1 MIFTSYHLH
10 VDSLWA
16 TLTTTAPRRSFAV
29 CALAAALAAPAS
41 PALAQ
46 PERATPSTPS
56 TPSTPPAAAPAPPTA
71 PAPSTPPEPSES
83 ADATLARAKALFQE
97 GNELRKIGDC
107 QRALELYV
115 RSRQLVASV
124 PNTLN
129 AAFCLDQLGRYDEAL
144 ELYEALLTG
153 FRAELGEPERK
164 GVAST
169 IAGLRGRIGS
179 VLVSSNVDG
188 LVLIDGRSRG
198 QLPVSGPIRLLPGGH
213 TLRVVKDGWRTFE
226 TILTV
231 RVAETTAVD
240 AKLEPLANTGRLKV
254 EDERLVGADLIIDGT
269 LIGQLPW
276 EGALA
281 PGPHFYSV
289 RRGNLGSAPRE
300 ANVVAGQLAVAT
312 VEAGPLGDEVHVVV
326 QPLSADLT
334 INGVP
339 VGKGQWRGA
348 LPLGRHTFEAH
359 EPGYFARTLRTTV
372 DRTTRGDIVLPL
384 ATDEAHPRWG
394 RRVGV
399 FRLEAVGGYAFAPSL
414 ESDAEL
420 SCGSYRCSNV
430 SRPSGVLAGLRG
442 SYEFPTGAAIE
453 LTAGYLSL
461 HTALARSLDATYA
474 APDGGMARLPIR
486 YTFQDDI
493 ELAGV
498 TVMVGGSYHYG
509 LSSWFDVGGA
519 LGLGV
524 VLAEM
529 SDEVTG
535 TASDARRTVRVA
547 VYNAGRAVRSA
558 APFAM
563 PELRLRLK
571 LGRFTASAGLGVGF
585 FLVDGPP
592 LETGNTYVVD
602 AECNETDPTVDC
614 APGKKVVFEELAHGT
629 FTMFFPNIAAGYR
642 F

>member
-1 MIFTSYHLH
+1 ML
-10 VDSLWA
+10 
-16 TLTTTAPRRSFAV
+16 AV
-29 CALAAALAAPAS
+29 ALAAPAS

-46 PERATPSTPS
+46 PERATPSV
-56 TPSTPPAAAPAPPTA
+56 PSTPPASAPAPTVTPA
-71 PAPSTPPEPSES
+71 PAAPPAPSAS
-83 ADATLARAKALFQE
+83 ADEASEASADEALARAKALFQE

-107 QRALELYV
+107 QRALELYL

-144 ELYEALLTG
+144 ELYEALLTEL
-153 FRAELGEPERK
+153 RAELGEPERK
-164 GVAST
+164 SVAST
-169 IAGLRGRIGS
+169 IAALRARIGS

-188 LVLIDGRSRG
+188 LVLIDGRPRG
-198 QLPVSGPIRLLPGGH
+198 RLPVHGPIRLLPGGH

-231 RVAETTAVD
+231 RVAETTSVD
-240 AKLEPLANTGRLKV
+240 AKLEPLANTGRLKI
-254 EDERLVGADLIIDGT
+254 EDERLVGADLMIDGA

-289 RRGNLGSAPRE
+289 RKGNLGSAPRE

-312 VEAGPLGDEVHVVV
+312 VEAGPLGDEVRVVA

-359 EPGYFARTLRTTV
+359 EPGYFARTLRTAV
-372 DRTTRGDIVLPL
+372 DPTTRGDIVLPL
-384 ATDEAHPRWG
+384 AIDEAHPRWG
-394 RRVGV
+394 RKVGV
-399 FRLEAVGGYAFAPSL
+399 FRLEGVAGYAFASSL

-420 SCGSYRCSNV
+420 SCDSYRCSSV
-430 SRPSGVLAGLRG
+430 TRPTGFLAGLRG

-461 HTALARSLDATYA
+461 HTALERSLDATYA
-474 APDGGMARLPIR
+474 APGGGGERLPIR

-493 ELAGV
+493 DLAGV

-529 SDEVTG
+529 RDEVTG
-535 TASDARRTVRVA
+535 TASDERRTVRVA
-547 VYNAGRAVRSA
+547 VYNAGRAVRAA

-571 LGRFTASAGLGVGF
+571 LGRLTASAGLGVGF

-592 LETGNTYVVD
+592 LETGNTYVVG
-602 AECNETDPTVDC
+602 AECDEEAPTVDC

-629 FTMFFPNIAAGYR
+629 FTMFFPNIAVGYR

>member
-1 MIFTSYHLH
+1 MIRTPR
-10 VDSLWA
+10 A
-16 TLTTTAPRRSFAV
+16 PRAPRRFIAARVLAV
-29 CALAAALAAPAS
+29 ALAAPAS

-46 PERATPSTPS
+46 PERATPSA
-56 TPSTPPAAAPAPPTA
+56 PSTPPASAPAPTVTPA
-71 PAPSTPPEPSES
+71 PPAPPAPSTS
-83 ADATLARAKALFQE
+83 ADEASADEALARAKALFQE

-107 QRALELYV
+107 QRALELYL

-144 ELYEALLTG
+144 ELYEALLTEL
-153 FRAELGEPERK
+153 RAELGEPERK
-164 GVAST
+164 SVASA
-169 IAGLRGRIGS
+169 IAALRARIGS

-188 LVLIDGRSRG
+188 LVLIDGRPRG
-198 QLPVSGPIRLLPGGH
+198 RLPVSGPIRLLPGGH

-231 RVAETTAVD
+231 RVAETTSVD
-240 AKLEPLANTGRLKV
+240 AKLEPLANTGRLKI
-254 EDERLVGADLIIDGT
+254 EDERLVGADLMIDGA

-289 RRGNLGSAPRE
+289 RKGSLGSAPRE

-312 VEAGPLGDEVHVVV
+312 VEAGPLGDEVRVVA

-359 EPGYFARTLRTTV
+359 EPGYFARTLRTDV

-384 ATDEAHPRWG
+384 AIDEAHPRWG
-394 RRVGV
+394 RKVGV
-399 FRLEAVGGYAFAPSL
+399 FRLEGVAGYAFASSL

-420 SCGSYRCSNV
+420 SCDSYRCSNV
-430 SRPSGVLAGLRG
+430 TRPTGFLAGLRG

-461 HTALARSLDATYA
+461 HTALERSLDATYA
-474 APDGGMARLPIR
+474 APGGGGERLPIR

-493 ELAGV
+493 DLAGI

-519 LGLGV
+519 LGFGV

-529 SDEVTG
+529 RDEVTG
-535 TASDARRTVRVA
+535 TASDERRTVRVA
-547 VYNAGRAVRSA
+547 VYNAGRAVRAA

-571 LGRFTASAGLGVGF
+571 LGRLTASAGVGVGF

-592 LETGNTYVVD
+592 LETGNTYVVG
-602 AECNETDPTVDC
+602 AECDEAAPTVDC

-629 FTMFFPNIAAGYR
+629 FTMLFPNIAVGYR

>member
-1 MIFTSYHLH
+1 M
-10 VDSLWA
+10 
-16 TLTTTAPRRSFAV
+16 PRARRALRPCFAA
-29 CALAAALAAPAS
+29 CALAVVSAASPARAQPPPAAAVPGAPLDPPASAPAS
-41 PALAQ
+41 PASDDEA
-46 PERATPSTPS
+46 
-56 TPSTPPAAAPAPPTA
+56 
-71 PAPSTPPEPSES
+71 
-83 ADATLARAKALFQE
+83 LARAKALFQE
-97 GNELRKIGDC
+97 GNELRKIGDF

-115 RSRQLVASV
+115 RSRQIVASV

-144 ELYEALLTG
+144 ELYETLLTEL
-153 FRAELGEPERK
+153 RAELGEPERRS
-164 GVAST
+164 VASA
-169 IAGLRGRIGS
+169 IATLRARIGS

-188 LVLIDGRSRG
+188 LVLIDGRPRG
-198 QLPVSGPIRLLPGGH
+198 RLPLAGPIRLLPGAH
-213 TLRVVKDGWRTFE
+213 TLRVVKDGWNTFE
-226 TILTV
+226 RILTV
-231 RVAETTAVD
+231 GVAETTSVD
-240 AKLEPLANTGRLKV
+240 AKLDPLASAGRLKI
-254 EDERLVGADLIIDGT
+254 EDERLVGADLTIDGA

-289 RRGNLGSAPRE
+289 RKGNFGSAPRE
-300 ANVVAGQLAVAT
+300 ANVIAGQLAVAT
-312 VEAGPLGDEVHVVV
+312 VEAGPLGEEVHVVT

-334 INGVP
+334 INSVP

-359 EPGYFARTLRTTV
+359 EPGYFARTLRATV

-384 ATDEAHPRWG
+384 AVDDAHPRWG
-394 RRVGV
+394 RRVGI
-399 FRLEAVGGYAFAPSL
+399 FRLEAVAGYAFASSL
-414 ESDAEL
+414 ESDAER
-420 SCGSYRCSNV
+420 SCGSYSCSGI
-430 SRPSGVLAGLRG
+430 SRPSGVLAGVRG
-442 SYEFPTGAAIE
+442 SYEFPIGAAIE

-461 HTALARSLDATYA
+461 HTALDRSLDATYA
-474 APDGGMARLPIR
+474 APRGASERLPIR
-486 YTFQDDI
+486 YSFHDDI
-493 ELAGV
+493 RLAGV

-509 LSSWFDVGGA
+509 LSSWLDVGGA

-535 TASDARRTVRVA
+535 TASDAERTVSVA
-547 VYNAGRAVRSA
+547 VQNAGKAVRSA

-571 LGRFTASAGLGVGF
+571 LGRLSASAGLGVGF

-592 LETGNTYVVD
+592 LETGNTYVVG
-602 AECNETDPTVDC
+602 AECDEAHPTVDC

-629 FTMFFPNIAAGYR
+629 FTMFFPNVAVGYR

>member
-1 MIFTSYHLH
+1 MVIRTPR
-10 VDSLWA
+10 
-16 TLTTTAPRRSFAV
+16 APRAARRSVAAT
-29 CALAAALAAPAS
+29 ALAAALAAPAP

-46 PERATPSTPS
+46 PEPA
-56 TPSTPPAAAPAPPTA
+56 PPAAAPAPTAPPAAA
-71 PAPSTPPEPSES
+71 PAPSAAPPTPSAAPAPSVS
-83 ADATLARAKALFQE
+83 ADEALARAKALFQE

-107 QRALELYV
+107 QRALELYL
-115 RSRQLVASV
+115 RSRRLVASV

-144 ELYEALLTG
+144 ELYEALLTD
-153 FRAELGEPERK
+153 FRDELGEPERK
-164 GVAST
+164 SVAST
-169 IAGLRGRIGS
+169 MAALRARIGS

-188 LVLIDGRSRG
+188 LVLIDGRPRG
-198 QLPVSGPIRLLPGGH
+198 RLPVSGPIRLLPGDH

-226 TILTV
+226 TILNV
-231 RVAETTAVD
+231 RVAETTSVD
-240 AKLEPLANTGRLKV
+240 AKLEPLANTGRLRI

-269 LIGQLPW
+269 LLGQLPW
-276 EGALA
+276 EGSLA

-289 RRGNLGSAPRE
+289 RKGNLGSAPRE

-312 VEAGPLGDEVHVVV
+312 VEAGPLGEEVRVVA
-326 QPLSADLT
+326 QPLSADLA

-359 EPGYFARTLRTTV
+359 EPGYLARTLRTTI
-372 DRTTRGDIVLPL
+372 DRTTTGDIVLPL
-384 ATDEAHPRWG
+384 AIDEAHPRWG

-399 FRLEAVGGYAFAPSL
+399 FRLEAAAGYAFASSL
-414 ESDAEL
+414 ESDAER
-420 SCGSYRCSNV
+420 SCGSFRCSNV
-430 SRPSGVLAGLRG
+430 SRPSGFLAGLRG
-442 SYEFPTGAAIE
+442 SYEFPIGAAIE

-461 HTALARSLDATYA
+461 HTALERSLDTTYL
-474 APDGGMARLPIR
+474 APGGGTNRLPIR

-493 ELAGV
+493 DLAGV

-529 SDEVTG
+529 RDAVTG
-535 TASDARRTVRVA
+535 AASDARRTVAVA
-547 VYNAGRAVRSA
+547 VQNAGNGVRAA

-571 LGRFTASAGLGVGF
+571 LGRVTASAGLGVGF

-592 LETGNTYVVD
+592 LETGSTYVVGADCD
-602 AECNETDPTVDC
+602 AEDPTVDC

-629 FTMFFPNIAAGYR
+629 FTMFLPNVAVGYR